1 VFALQD
7 AVGRA
12 DYPGA
17 LVIAERLLRQAP
29 DPRGEGI
36 RLVAI
41 LAIFVTRL
49 WILSECQQRTS
60 NPGELAARV
69 GIFPYRRI
77 DEYRASLRL
86 YSIDALEDAFAAL
99 MAADFELKGGAV
111 RDPRLVVN
119 LMLRRMVPAP
129 L

>member
-1 VFALQD
+1 
-7 AVGRA
+7 
-12 DYPGA
+12 
-17 LVIAERLLRQAP
+17 
-29 DPRGEGI
+29 
-36 RLVAI
+36 
-41 LAIFVTRL
+41 
-49 WILSECQQRTS
+49 
-60 NPGELAARV
+60 
-69 GIFPYRRI
+69 
-77 DEYRASLRL
+77 L